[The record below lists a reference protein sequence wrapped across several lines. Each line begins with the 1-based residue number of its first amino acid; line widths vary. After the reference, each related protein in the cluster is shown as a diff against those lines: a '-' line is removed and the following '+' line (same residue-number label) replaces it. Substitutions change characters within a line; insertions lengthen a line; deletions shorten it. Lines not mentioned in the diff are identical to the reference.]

1 MQENEQQLEPYVEH
15 PTERQVPGLAKLA
28 QIPQF
33 DEIID
38 VRSPAEFAEDHLP
51 GAINCPVLDD
61 QERARVGTLYVQES
75 PFVARKLGAA
85 LVARNIA
92 GHLESRF
99 QDRSKDW
106 RPLVYCWRGG
116 QRSGAMTHILRQ
128 VGWDAQRLAGG
139 YKAWRRQVVEALRQL
154 PLKFTYRVISGP
166 TGSGKSRLLEVLRSQ
181 GAQVL
186 HLEELAAHKGSVLGV
201 LPERSQPSQKQF
213 ETQIYA
219 LMQEFDCKQPV
230 FIEAESR
237 RIGQLALP
245 DALLQIIRTTP
256 AWQLQVSVAARV
268 DFLLQDYAYF
278 LADSAH
284 LKDRLQQLRGLQA
297 NAVLDRWMDLIAQKN
312 HVQLVSELLHQHYDP
327 LYQRSWQRRPCV
339 RNIALQSVS
348 LPALEE
354 LASQLVAEL
363 G

>member
-1 MQENEQQLEPYVEH
+1 MQENEQQAQGLGQGLEK
-15 PTERQVPGLAKLA
+15 GLGAGLVKLA

-61 QERARVGTLYVQES
+61 QERARVGTLYVQAS

-92 GHLESRF
+92 RHLETRL
-99 QDRSKDW
+99 QDRPKSW

-139 YKAWRRQVVEALRQL
+139 YKAWRRQVVEDLQRR
-154 PLKFTYRVISGP
+154 PLEFNYRVISGP
-166 TGSGKSRLLEVLRSQ
+166 TGSGKSRLLEALRQ
-181 GAQVL
+181 RGAQVL

-213 ETQIYA
+213 ETRLHTLLTA
-219 LMQEFDCKQPV
+219 FDRKQPV
-230 FIEAESR
+230 FIESESR
-237 RIGQLALP
+237 RIGRLALP
-245 DALLQIIRTTP
+245 DSLLQMIRTAP
-256 AWQLQVSVAARV
+256 AWQLQVPLAARV

-278 LADSAH
+278 LADAEN
-284 LKDRLQQLRGLQA
+284 LRNRLQQLRGLQA
-297 NAVLDRWMDLIAQKN
+297 NAVIAGWLELIAQQN
-312 HVQLVSELLHQHYDP
+312 HAQLVAELLQQHYDP
-327 LYQRSWQRRPCV
+327 LYARARQGRSCTRS
-339 RNIALQSVS
+339 IALEGLSPQQ
-348 LPALEE
+348 LDE
-354 LASQLVAEL
+354 LAASLLAAPA
-363 G
+363 